1 MPASPLVRFWH
12 ARSPWQSK
20 AMETEAITARSI
32 PAGSG
37 SPGSGSLRAA
47 GPCRWGA
54 AGARG
59 GARGSPTCRDFYFFL
74 FAPPSASRG
83 PPGMLAC
90 LPPVGFPRS
99 QPSGLSPSPSAV
111 PGTFP
116 GFALP
121 TKRRS
126 EVGLCTIRSFL
137 LLVWGLS
144 FCWKQSVPS
153 TDKERLCSKILM
165 YLCTSFTGLFINRV
179 KLCNRAVLVCDKDY
193 IRYKPRCLILA
204 RGTDTNVFP
213 FSLLNQVTQNC
224 ALLFLLL
231 FFFKDRF

>member
-1 MPASPLVRFWH
+1 MPASPLVHFWH
-12 ARSPWQSK
+12 
-20 AMETEAITARSI
+20 
-32 PAGSG
+32 AGSG
-37 SPGSGSLRAA
+37 SPGSGRLRAA

-54 AGARG
+54 AGAR
-59 GARGSPTCRDFYFFL
+59 ARGSPTCRDFIFFFL
-74 FAPPSASRG
+74 FAPPSASWG

-111 PGTFP
+111 PGMFP
-116 GFALP
+116 GFALC
-121 TKRRS
+121 KKCRS

-165 YLCTSFTGLFINRV
+165 YFCTSFTGLFINRV

-213 FSLLNQVTQNC
+213 FSLLNQVTQNG
-224 ALLFLLL
+224 ALLFYYY
-231 FFFKDRF
+231 FF